1 MGVPASAADADHR
14 ADSTAETQSAVKER
28 RPPSKS
34 RRSTSMNC
42 LLMSSNLRLRLRMK
56 VAASSAGWG
65 VYECTNVR
73 DAVRAAVLHRA
84 PLALVDIRDQSSD
97 AEAFDDLIRVVR
109 STADSLIVIC
119 DQEATPEKEL
129 WSRQNGA
136 WLYLPGVDEESDLAR
151 ICREAKA
158 IAEKL
163 RGKSLAGATA

>member
-1 MGVPASAADADHR
+1 MGVPT
-14 ADSTAETQSAVKER
+14 STAEADQRAQSTVDAATAVKER

-34 RRSTSMNC
+34 RRTASMNC
-42 LLMSSNLRLRLRMK
+42 LLMSSDRRLRLRMK

-65 VYECTNVR
+65 VYECSQIR

-84 PLALVDIRDQSSD
+84 PLALVDIRDQVGD
-97 AEAFDDLIRVVR
+97 AGAFDDLIRVIR

-119 DQEATPEKEL
+119 DQESTPEKEL